1 MERFAFSAFFFG
13 EKMKRLIF
21 YFVLMGLS
29 TSYLSNIHLVEAK
42 ESAVSKEKSDPRRE
56 KLIGNI
62 LKNAL
67 ETYHYRTLKI
77 NDEVSQKAFLQYLK
91 KIDGSKQFLTKG
103 DIKELEAY
111 QFEMDDEMVN
121 GDYTLIEK
129 ALAILKKR
137 TALAES
143 LRKEAFKKQFDF
155 NGNEQVEV
163 DPEKRDWARDENF
176 LKENWKL
183 IFKQATLNKYLSLI
197 DEQSDKPTKV
207 VKKIVPKS
215 SKKLPP
221 VKKLTDA
228 EMRAKAHE
236 SVSQRFKK
244 IFDRLALESRDDQL
258 DNFYN
263 SITAVFDPHTTYL
276 PAKKKEDFD
285 IDITGKLEGIGAVLQ
300 EDGSYIKVVQVVPGG
315 PAWRQKDLE
324 TDDTILAVSQGSG
337 DSVDLTDMKV
347 DDAVRYIRGKKGT
360 EVRLTVKKVD
370 GTRKIIS
377 IVRDEIEVGATFAKS
392 SVLQYKDNDT
402 RVGYIQLPKFYRDF
416 ENSQVNC
423 TDDVRKE
430 LERLK
435 KANVDAVVLDLR
447 NNGGGALEDARLMSG
462 LFIGKGPVVQVKD
475 HTGKIEVLENE
486 DPNVFY
492 DGPLIVLINRFSA
505 SASEILAGAMQDYGR
520 AIIIGGDFSHG
531 KGTVQAVLNLNQ
543 GPLLSMFGPTMGAL
557 KVTIQKFYRVT
568 GASTQYKGVLSDIV
582 LPDLFSYVDSR
593 EKDLEY
599 SLPWDQIAT
608 KPFSKWSKFSYNLPQ
623 LKEKSAG
630 RIKNNPRFNK
640 IIRNIEYLNKKKKDT
655 LVSLNLKQVQAEDVQ
670 NKKMAEELKMD
681 EEDKNL
687 LVTNFEDSLK
697 SHENIRPGD
706 MKKWS
711 KDFEQRKDEWVK
723 TLRQDVVLEE
733 SIKVANDIVKTLK
746 PKKTASK

>member
-1 MERFAFSAFFFG
+1 
-13 EKMKRLIF
+13 MKRLLF

-29 TSYLSNIHLVEAK
+29 TTYLSTSNLVLARDASTTKATK
-42 ESAVSKEKSDPRRE
+42 EVKDPRRE

-67 ETYHYRTLKI
+67 ETYHYRALKI
-77 NDEVSQKAFLQYLK
+77 NDEVSQKAFAQYLK

-111 QFEMDDEMVN
+111 QFDMDDEMVS
-121 GDYTLIEK
+121 GDYVLIEK
-129 ALAILKKR
+129 SLALFKKR

-143 LRKEAFKKQFDF
+143 LRKEAFKKQFEF
-155 NGNEQVEV
+155 NGAEQVEV
-163 DPEKRDWARDENF
+163 DPEKRDWAKDENL

-197 DEQSDKPTKV
+197 DEQSDKPTKNL
-207 VKKIVPKS
+207 KKSPHKS
-215 SKKLPP
+215 NKKLPP

-228 EMRAKAHE
+228 EMRAKAHD
-236 SVSQRFKK
+236 SVSKRFQK
-244 IFDRLALESRDDQL
+244 IFDRLAKEDRDDQL

-263 SITAVFDPHTTYL
+263 SVTAVFDPHTTYL

-324 TDDTILAVSQGSG
+324 ADDTILAVSQGSG

-370 GTRKIIS
+370 GTRKIIP
-377 IVRDEIEVGATFAKS
+377 IVRDEIEVAASFAKS
-392 SVLQYKDNDT
+392 SVLQYKDNEA

-416 ENSQVNC
+416 ENSQINC
-423 TDDVRKE
+423 TDDVKKE

-486 DPNVFY
+486 DPSVFY

-505 SASEILAGAMQDYGR
+505 SASEILAGAVQDYGR
-520 AIIIGGDFSHG
+520 AVIIGGDFSHG

-568 GASTQYKGVLSDIV
+568 GASTQYKGVTSDII
-582 LPDLFSYVDSR
+582 LPDLFSYVESR

-608 KPFSKWSKFSYNLPQ
+608 KPFSKWSKFTYNLAQ
-623 LKEKSAG
+623 LREKSAA
-630 RIKNNPRFNK
+630 RVKTNPRFNK
-640 IIRNIEYLNKKKKDT
+640 IVKNIEYLNKKKKDT
-655 LVSLNLKQVQAEDVQ
+655 LVSLNLKQVQAEDIQ

-697 SHENIRPGD
+697 AHENIRAGD

-711 KDFEQRKDEWVK
+711 KDFDQRKEEWVK
-723 TLRQDVVLEE
+723 SLRQDVVLEE

>member
-1 MERFAFSAFFFG
+1 
-13 EKMKRLIF
+13 MKRLFLYLMILSFTSSTIF
-21 YFVLMGLS
+21 GAGPVFAK
-29 TSYLSNIHLVEAK
+29 TAKAQEAN
-42 ESAVSKEKSDPRRE
+42 DPRRE

-67 ETYHYRTLKI
+67 ETYHYKALKI
-77 NDEVSQKAFLQYLK
+77 NDEVSQKAFAQYLK

-111 QFEMDDEMVN
+111 QFSLDDEMVT
-121 GDYTLIEK
+121 GEYSLIGK
-129 ALAILKKR
+129 ALAIFKKR

-155 NGNEQVEV
+155 NGSEKVEV
-163 DPEKRDWARDENF
+163 DPEKRDWAGDENN

-197 DEQSDKPTKV
+197 DEQSEKPI
-207 VKKIVPKS
+207 KKPGVLKS
-215 SKKLPP
+215 TKKLPP

-228 EMRAKAHE
+228 QMRAKAHD
-236 SVSQRFKK
+236 SVSKRFQK
-244 IFDRLALESRDDQL
+244 IFERLAKEDRDDQL

-263 SITAVFDPHTTYL
+263 SVTAVFDPHTTYL

-300 EDGSYIKVVQVVPGG
+300 EDGSYIKVVQIVPGG

-324 TDDTILAVSQGSG
+324 AEDTILAVAQGAGESI
-337 DSVDLTDMKV
+337 DLTDMKV

-377 IVRDEIEVGATFAKS
+377 IMRDEIEVAASFAKS
-392 SVLQYKDNDT
+392 SVLQYKDMDA

-416 ENSQVNC
+416 ENSEVNC

-435 KANVDAVVLDLR
+435 KAKVDAVVLDLR

-462 LFIGKGPVVQVKD
+462 LFLGKGPVVQVKD

-486 DPNVFY
+486 DPSVFY

-505 SASEILAGAMQDYGR
+505 SASEILAGAVQDYGR
-520 AIIIGGDFSHG
+520 AIVIGGDFSHG

-568 GASTQYKGVLSDIV
+568 GASTQYKGVTSDII
-582 LPDLFSYVDSR
+582 LPDLFSYVESR

-599 SLPWDQIAT
+599 SLAWDQIQP
-608 KPFSKWSKFSYNLPQ
+608 KPFSKWNKFSYNLPV
-623 LKEKSAG
+623 LKDKSAQ
-630 RIKNNPRFNK
+630 RVKNNPRFNK
-640 IIRNIEYLNKKKKDT
+640 LNKNLDYLNKKKKDT
-655 LVSLNLKQVQAEDVQ
+655 LVSLNLKQVQSEDAL

-681 EEDKNL
+681 EENKNL
-687 LVTNFEDSLK
+687 LVSNFEDSLK
-697 SHENIRPGD
+697 AHENIRPGD
-706 MKKWS
+706 MKKWA
-711 KDFEQRKDEWVK
+711 KDFEQRKEEWIK
-723 TLRQDVVLEE
+723 SLRQDVVLEE
-733 SIKVANDIVKTLK
+733 SVMVANDIVKLINQ
-746 PKKTASK
+746 KKTASK

>member
-1 MERFAFSAFFFG
+1 
-13 EKMKRLIF
+13 MKRLLI
-21 YFVLMGLS
+21 YFAFTAFSS
-29 TSYLSNIHLVEAK
+29 TLCTTANLAIAK
-42 ESAVSKEKSDPRRE
+42 EGSSTKNANKEVRDPRRE

-67 ETYHYRTLKI
+67 ETYHYRALKI
-77 NDEVSQKAFLQYLK
+77 NDEVSQKAFSQYLK
-91 KIDGSKQFLTKG
+91 KIDGSKQFLTKA
-103 DIKELEAY
+103 DIKDLEAT
-111 QFEMDDEMVN
+111 QFDMDDEMVN
-121 GDYTLIEK
+121 GEYTLISK
-129 ALAILKKR
+129 SLAILKKR
-137 TALAES
+137 TAMAES

-155 NGNEQVEV
+155 NGTEKVEV
-163 DPEKRDWARDENF
+163 DPEKRDWAKDEAT
-176 LKENWKL
+176 LQENWKL

-197 DEQSDKPTKV
+197 DEQSDKPLKAA
-207 VKKIVPKS
+207 KKSAPKS
-215 SKKLPP
+215 GKKLPP
-221 VKKLTDA
+221 MKKLTDA
-228 EMRAKAHE
+228 EMRAKAHD
-236 SVSQRFKK
+236 SVSKRFQK
-244 IFDRLALESRDDQL
+244 IFDRLAKEDRDDQL

-263 SITAVFDPHTTYL
+263 SVTAVFDPHTTYL

-300 EDGSYIKVVQVVPGG
+300 EDGSYIKVVQIVPGG
-315 PAWRQKDLE
+315 PAWRQKDME
-324 TDDTILAVSQGSG
+324 TDDIILAVSQGAG

-377 IVRDEIEVGATFAKS
+377 IIRDEIEVAASFAKS
-392 SVLQYKDNDT
+392 SVLQYKDT
-402 RVGYIQLPKFYRDF
+402 EAKVGYIQLPKFYRDF
-416 ENSQVNC
+416 ENSQINC

-486 DPNVFY
+486 DPSVFY

-520 AIIIGGDFSHG
+520 AVIIGGDFSHG

-568 GASTQYKGVLSDIV
+568 GASTQYKGVTSDLI
-582 LPDLFSYVDSR
+582 LPDIFSYVESR

-599 SLPWDQIAT
+599 SLPWDQIAA
-608 KPFSKWSKFSYNLPQ
+608 KPFNKWSKFSYNMPS
-623 LKEKSAG
+623 LKEKSAA
-630 RIKNNPRFNK
+630 RIKSNPRFNK
-640 IIRNIEYLNKKKKDT
+640 IVKNIDYLNKKKKDT
-655 LVSLNLKQVQAEDVQ
+655 LVSLNLKQVQLEDAQ

-681 EEDKNL
+681 DEDKNL

-697 SHENIRPGD
+697 AHENIKPGD
-706 MKKWS
+706 AKKWA
-711 KDFEQRKDEWVK
+711 KDFDQKKEDWIKS
-723 TLRQDVVLEE
+723 LRQDVVLEE
-733 SIKVANDIVKTLK
+733 SVMVANDIVKSLK
-746 PKKTASK
+746 IKKTAAK

>member
-1 MERFAFSAFFFG
+1 
-13 EKMKRLIF
+13 MKRL
-21 YFVLMGLS
+21 LMSVMLLS
-29 TSYLSNIHLVEAK
+29 LSALPLSPSFIANAK
-42 ESAVSKEKSDPRRE
+42 EAAKQAHESKDPRRE

-67 ETYHYRTLKI
+67 ETYHYRALKI
-77 NDEVSQKAFLQYLK
+77 NDEVSQKAFAQYLK

-111 QFEMDDEMVN
+111 QFAMDDEMVT

-129 ALAILKKR
+129 AMDIFKKR

-143 LRKEAFKKQFDF
+143 LRKEAFKNQFDF
-155 NGNEQVEV
+155 TGNEQVEV
-163 DPEKRDWARDENF
+163 DPEKRDFAKDENT

-197 DEQSDKPTKV
+197 DEQSDKPSKAN
-207 VKKIVPKS
+207 KKPVSKS
-215 SKKLPP
+215 AKKLPP
-221 VKKLTDA
+221 LKKLTDA
-228 EMRAKAHE
+228 EMRAKARE
-236 SVSQRFKK
+236 SVSKRFQK
-244 IFDRLALESRDDQL
+244 IFDRLVKEDRDDQL
-258 DNFYN
+258 DKFYN

-276 PAKKKEDFD
+276 PAKQKEDFD

-324 TDDTILAVSQGSG
+324 ADDIILAVSQGSG

-370 GTRKIIS
+370 GTRKIIP
-377 IVRDEIEVGATFAKS
+377 IQRDEIEVAASFAKS
-392 SVLQYKDNDT
+392 SVLQLKNT
-402 RVGYIQLPKFYRDF
+402 EAKVGYIQLPKFYRDF
-416 ENSQVNC
+416 ENSQINC
-423 TDDVRKE
+423 TDDVKKE

-486 DPNVFY
+486 DPSVFY

-505 SASEILAGAMQDYGR
+505 SASEILAGAVQDYGR
-520 AIIIGGDFSHG
+520 AVIIGGDFSHG

-568 GASTQYKGVLSDIV
+568 GASTQYKGVTSDII
-582 LPDLFSYVDSR
+582 LPDIFSYVESR

-599 SLPWDQIAT
+599 SLPWDQIAA
-608 KPFSKWSKFSYNLPQ
+608 KPFTKWSKFTYNLPG
-623 LKEKSAG
+623 LREKSLL
-630 RIKNNPRFNK
+630 RIKANSRFNK
-640 IIRNIEYLNKKKKDT
+640 IVRNIEYLNKKKKDT
-655 LVSLNLKQVQAEDVQ
+655 LVSLNLKQVQNEDIQ

-687 LVTNFEDSLK
+687 MVSNFEDSLK
-697 SHENIRPGD
+697 AHENIRPAD
-706 MKKWS
+706 MKKWA
-711 KDFEQRKDEWVK
+711 KDFEQRKDDWIK
-723 TLRQDVVLEE
+723 SLRQDVVLEE
-733 SIKVANDIVKTLK
+733 SIQVANDIVKVLK
-746 PKKTASK
+746 LKKTAAK

>member
-1 MERFAFSAFFFG
+1 
-13 EKMKRLIF
+13 MKRLF
-21 YFVLMGLS
+21 M
-29 TSYLSNIHLVEAK
+29 YLSIVGFTSTYLVSVNPVWARDAK
-42 ESAVSKEKSDPRRE
+42 TKDDPRRE

-67 ETYHYRTLKI
+67 ETYHYRALKI
-77 NDEVSQKAFLQYLK
+77 NDEVSQKSFAQYLK
-91 KIDGSKQFLTKG
+91 KIDGSKQFLTKE
-103 DIKELEAY
+103 DIKALEAY
-111 QFEMDDEMVN
+111 QFTMDDEMVSGN
-121 GDYTLIEK
+121 YVLVEK
-129 ALAILKKR
+129 ALDIFKKR

-155 NGNEQVEV
+155 NGNEKVEV
-163 DPEKRDWARDENF
+163 DPDKRDWAKDENL

-197 DEQSDKPTKV
+197 EEQSDKPKTA
-207 VKKIVPKS
+207 KKTTAKTT
-215 SKKLPP
+215 KKLPP

-236 SVSQRFKK
+236 SVSKRFQK
-244 IFDRLALESRDDQL
+244 IFDRLAKEDRDDQL

-263 SITAVFDPHTTYL
+263 SVTAVYDPHTTYL

-300 EDGSYIKVVQVVPGG
+300 EDGSYIKVVQIVPGG

-324 TDDTILAVSQGSG
+324 ADDTILAVAQGAGESI
-337 DSVDLTDMKV
+337 DLTDMKV

-377 IVRDEIEVGATFAKS
+377 IMRDEIEVAASFAKS
-392 SVLQYKDNDT
+392 SVLQYKDTDAK
-402 RVGYIQLPKFYRDF
+402 VGYIQLPKFYRDF

-486 DPNVFY
+486 DPSVFY

-568 GASTQYKGVLSDIV
+568 GASTQYKGVTSDIV
-582 LPDLFSYVDSR
+582 LPDLFSYVESR

-599 SLPWDQIAT
+599 SLPWDQIQT
-608 KPFSKWSKFSYNLPQ
+608 KPFTKWNKFSYNLPQ
-623 LKEKSAG
+623 LKEKSAA
-630 RIKNNPRFNK
+630 RVKVNSRFNK
-640 IIRNIEYLNKKKKDT
+640 LNKNLDYLNKKKKDT

-681 EEDKNL
+681 EENPNL

-697 SHENIRPGD
+697 AHEKIRPMD

-711 KDFEQRKDEWVK
+711 KDFEQRKEEWIK
-723 TLRQDVVLEE
+723 SLRQDVVLEE
-733 SIKVANDIVKTLK
+733 SVMVANDIVKLIK
-746 PKKTASK
+746 PKKTALK

>member
-1 MERFAFSAFFFG
+1 
-13 EKMKRLIF
+13 MKRLLLSF
-21 YFVLMGLS
+21 LVLGLAS
-29 TSYLSNIHLVEAK
+29 SPLSSSFTAHAK
-42 ESAVSKEKSDPRRE
+42 EASKSKEVRDPRRE

-67 ETYHYRTLKI
+67 ETYHYRALKI
-77 NDEVSQKAFLQYLK
+77 NDEVSQKAFAQYLK
-91 KIDGSKQFLTKG
+91 KIDGSKQFLTKA

-111 QFEMDDEMVN
+111 QFSMDDEMVT

-129 ALAILKKR
+129 AMEILKKR
-137 TALAES
+137 TSLAES

-155 NGNEQVEV
+155 NGTEQVEV
-163 DPEKRDWARDENF
+163 DPDKRDWAKDETT

-183 IFKQATLNKYLSLI
+183 VFKQATLNKYLSLI
-197 DEQSDKPTKV
+197 DEQSDRPLKSL
-207 VKKIVPKS
+207 KKSPNKS
-215 SKKLPP
+215 QKKLPP

-228 EMRAKAHE
+228 EMRTKAHD
-236 SVSQRFKK
+236 SVSKRFQK
-244 IFDRLALESRDDQL
+244 IFERLSSEDRDDQL

-263 SITAVFDPHTTYL
+263 SITAVFDPHTNYL

-300 EDGSYIKVVQVVPGG
+300 EDGSYIKVVQIVPGG

-324 TDDTILAVSQGSG
+324 QDDVILAVAQGAG
-337 DSVDLTDMKV
+337 DSIDLTDMKV

-377 IVRDEIEVGATFAKS
+377 IVRDEIEVAASFAKS
-392 SVLQYKDNDT
+392 SVLQYKGSEA

-475 HTGKIEVLENE
+475 HTGKVEVLENE

-520 AIIIGGDFSHG
+520 AVIIGGDFSHG

-568 GASTQYKGVLSDIV
+568 GHSTQYKGVTSDIV
-582 LPDLFSYVDSR
+582 LPDMFSYVDSR

-599 SLPWDQIAT
+599 SLPWDQIKAV
-608 KPFSKWSKFSYNLPQ
+608 PFNKWNKFTYNIPQ
-623 LKEKSAG
+623 LKEKSTA
-630 RIKNNPRFNK
+630 RVKANPRFNK
-640 IIRNIEYLNKKKKDT
+640 IVRNIEYLNKKKKET
-655 LVSLNLKQVQAEDVQ
+655 LMSLNLKQLQAEDVQ
-670 NKKMAEELKMD
+670 NRKMAEELKMD

-687 LVTNFEDSLK
+687 LVSSFEDSLK

-706 MKKWS
+706 MKKWT
-711 KDFEQRKDEWVK
+711 KDFEQRKEEWVK
-723 TLRQDVVLEE
+723 SLRQDAVLEE
-733 SIKVANDIVKTLK
+733 AVNVADDIVKLLK

>member
-1 MERFAFSAFFFG
+1 
-13 EKMKRLIF
+13 MKRLLF
-21 YFVLMGLS
+21 YFVLTGLS
-29 TSYLSNIHLVEAK
+29 ISYLPNIQLAQAK
-42 ESAVSKEKSDPRRE
+42 DSSAGKETKDPRRE

-67 ETYHYRTLKI
+67 ETYHYRALKI
-77 NDEVSQKAFLQYLK
+77 NDEVSQKSFTQYLK

-111 QFEMDDEMVN
+111 QFDMDDEMVN
-121 GDYTLIEK
+121 GSYTLIEK
-129 ALAILKKR
+129 SLAIVKKR
-137 TALAES
+137 TALAEAA
-143 LRKEAFKKQFDF
+143 RKEAFKKQFDF
-155 NGNEQVEV
+155 NGVEQVEV
-163 DPEKRDWARDENF
+163 DPEKRDWAKDENL
-176 LKENWKL
+176 LKDNWML

-197 DEQSDKPTKV
+197 DEQSDKPSKV
-207 VKKIVPKS
+207 IKKVTQKS
-215 SKKLPP
+215 TKKLAP

-236 SVSQRFKK
+236 SVSKRFQK
-244 IFDRLALESRDDQL
+244 IFDRLAKEDRDDQL

-263 SITAVFDPHTTYL
+263 SVTAVFDPHTTYL

-324 TDDTILAVSQGSG
+324 ADDTILAVSQGSG

-370 GTRKIIS
+370 GTRKIIP
-377 IVRDEIEVGATFAKS
+377 IMRDEIEVAASFAKS
-392 SVLQYKDNDT
+392 SVLQYKDSDT

-416 ENSQVNC
+416 ENSQINC

-486 DPNVFY
+486 DPSVFY

-520 AIIIGGDFSHG
+520 AVIIGGDFSHG

-568 GASTQYKGVLSDIV
+568 GASTQYKGVTSDIV
-582 LPDLFSYVDSR
+582 LPDIFSYVESR

-608 KPFSKWSKFSYNLPQ
+608 KPFGKWSKFTYNLPL
-623 LKEKSAG
+623 LKEKSSG
-630 RIKNNPRFNK
+630 RVKTNPRFNK
-640 IIRNIEYLNKKKKDT
+640 IIKNVEYLNKKKKDT
-655 LVSLNLKQVQAEDVQ
+655 LVSLNLKQVQGEDVQ

-687 LVTNFEDSLK
+687 LVTSFEDSLK
-697 SHENIRPGD
+697 AHENIRAAD
-706 MKKWS
+706 MKKWA

-723 TLRQDVVLEE
+723 SLRQDVVLEE
-733 SIKVANDIVKTLK
+733 SVMVANDIVKSLK

>member
-1 MERFAFSAFFFG
+1 
-13 EKMKRLIF
+13 MKRLLLPLL
-21 YFVLMGLS
+21 VLGLFTTTIS
-29 TSYLSNIHLVEAK
+29 TSLISTDSYAK
-42 ESAVSKEKSDPRRE
+42 ESKGSKGARGASETRDPRRE

-67 ETYHYRTLKI
+67 ETYHYRALKI
-77 NDEVSQKAFLQYLK
+77 NDEVSQKAFAQYLK
-91 KIDGSKQFLTKG
+91 KIDGSKQFLTKA

-111 QFEMDDEMVN
+111 QFQLDDEMVT
-121 GDYTLIEK
+121 GDYALIEK
-129 ALAILKKR
+129 SLDMMKKR

-155 NGNEQVEV
+155 NGNEKVEV
-163 DPEKRDWARDENF
+163 DPEKKDWAKDDNI

-183 IFKQATLNKYLSLI
+183 VFKQATLNKYLSLV
-197 DEQSDKPTKV
+197 DEQLDKPKPGKKP
-207 VKKIVPKS
+207 VKS
-215 SKKLPP
+215 AKKLPP
-221 VKKLTDA
+221 VKKLSDA
-228 EMRAKAHE
+228 EMRAKAHD
-236 SVSQRFKK
+236 SVSKRFQK
-244 IFDRLALESRDDQL
+244 IFDRLAKEDRDDQL

-263 SITAVFDPHTTYL
+263 AVTAVFDPHTTYL

-300 EDGSYIKVVQVVPGG
+300 EDGSYIKVVQIVPGG

-324 TDDTILAVSQGSG
+324 ADDAILAVAQGAG

-377 IVRDEIEVGATFAKS
+377 IVRDEIEVAASFAKS
-392 SVLQYKDNDT
+392 SVLQIKDT
-402 RVGYIQLPKFYRDF
+402 EAKVGYIQLPKFYRDF
-416 ENSQVNC
+416 ESSQINC

-462 LFIGKGPVVQVKD
+462 LFLGKGPVVQVKD
-475 HTGKIEVLENE
+475 HTGKIEVLEND
-486 DPNVFY
+486 DPAVFY

-520 AIIIGGDFSHG
+520 AVIIGGDFSHG

-568 GASTQYKGVLSDIV
+568 GASTQYKGVLSDII
-582 LPDLFSYVDSR
+582 LPDLFSYVESR

-599 SLPWDQIAT
+599 SLPWDQIKAQ
-608 KPFSKWSKFSYNLPQ
+608 PFNKWNRFSYNVPQ
-623 LKEKSAG
+623 LKEKSAA
-630 RIKNNPRFNK
+630 RVRVNPRFNK
-640 IIRNIEYLNKKKKDT
+640 IIRNVDYLNKKKKDT
-655 LVSLNLKQVQAEDVQ
+655 LVSLNLKQVQAEDIQ
-670 NKKMAEELKMD
+670 NRKMAEELKMD

-687 LVTNFEDSLK
+687 IVTNFEDSLK
-697 SHENIRPGD
+697 AHENIRAGD
-706 MKKWS
+706 MKKWQ
-711 KDFEQRKDEWVK
+711 KDFEQRKDDWIK
-723 TLRQDVVLEE
+723 SLRQDVVLEE
-733 SIKVANDIVKTLK
+733 SVYVANDIVKALK
-746 PKKTASK
+746 PKKTASAK

>member
-1 MERFAFSAFFFG
+1 
-13 EKMKRLIF
+13 MKRLLF
-21 YFVLMGLS
+21 YFILLGLS
-29 TSYLSNIHLVEAK
+29 VTYIPNTPLAEAK
-42 ESAVSKEKSDPRRE
+42 EASKAKEAKDTKDPRRE

-67 ETYHYRTLKI
+67 ETYHYRSLKI
-77 NDEVSQKAFLQYLK
+77 NDEVSQKAFSQYLK
-91 KIDGSKQFLTKG
+91 KIDGAKQLLTKG
-103 DIKELEAY
+103 DIKELETF
-111 QFEMDDEMVN
+111 QFEMDNEMIN
-121 GDYTLIEK
+121 GEYSLINK
-129 ALAILKKR
+129 SLSIIKKR

-143 LRKEAFKKQFDF
+143 LRKESFKKQFDF
-155 NGNEQVEV
+155 NGNEKVEV
-163 DPEKRDWARDENF
+163 DPEKRDWAKDENL

-197 DEQSDKPTKV
+197 DEQSDKPL
-207 VKKIVPKS
+207 KS
-215 SKKLPP
+215 SKQDSKKRSKNLPP

-236 SVSQRFKK
+236 SVSKRFQK
-244 IFDRLALESRDDQL
+244 IFDRLAKEDREDQL

-263 SITAVFDPHTTYL
+263 SLTAIFDPHTTYL

-324 TDDTILAVSQGSG
+324 TDDTILAVSQGAG

-370 GTRKIIS
+370 GTRKIIP
-377 IVRDEIEVGATFAKS
+377 IIRDEIEVAASFAKS
-392 SVLQYKDNDT
+392 SVLQLKDSESKI
-402 RVGYIQLPKFYRDF
+402 GYIQLPKFYRDF
-416 ENSQVNC
+416 ENSQINC

-435 KANVDAVVLDLR
+435 KARVDAVVLDLR

-475 HTGKIEVLENE
+475 HTGKIEVLEND
-486 DPNVFY
+486 DPSVFY

-568 GASTQYKGVLSDIV
+568 GASTQYKGVTSDII
-582 LPDLFSYVDSR
+582 LPDIFSYVESR

-608 KPFSKWSKFSYNLPQ
+608 KPFSKWSKFSYNFSQ
-623 LKEKSAG
+623 LKEKSLA
-630 RIKNNPRFNK
+630 RVKTNPRFNK
-640 IIRNIEYLNKKKKDT
+640 IIKNIDYLNKKKKDT
-655 LVSLNLKQVQAEDVQ
+655 LVSLNLKQVQTEDVQ

-697 SHENIRPGD
+697 AHENIRPGD
-706 MKKWS
+706 LKKWS
-711 KDFEQRKDEWVK
+711 KDFEQRKEEWIK
-723 TLRQDVVLEE
+723 SLRQDVVLEE
-733 SIKVANDIVKTLK
+733 SVKVANDIIKNMK
-746 PKKTASK
+746 PKKTAAK

>member
-1 MERFAFSAFFFG
+1 
-13 EKMKRLIF
+13 MKRLLLPFLLLGLIQSTLIPT
-21 YFVLMGLS
+21 VLS
-29 TSYLSNIHLVEAK
+29 TNSAYAK
-42 ESAVSKEKSDPRRE
+42 ESSKSNKDPRRE

-67 ETYHYRTLKI
+67 ETYHYRSLKI
-77 NDEVSQKAFLQYLK
+77 NDEVSQKAFQQYLK
-91 KIDGSKQFLTKG
+91 KIDGSKQFLTKQ
-103 DIKELEAY
+103 DIKELEAF
-111 QFEMDDEMVN
+111 QFQMDEEMVT
-121 GDYTLIEK
+121 GDYVLIEK
-129 ALAILKKR
+129 ALDMLKRR

-143 LRKEAFKKQFDF
+143 LRKETFKKQFDF
-155 NGNEQVEV
+155 NGNEKVEV
-163 DPEKRDWARDENF
+163 DPEKRDWAKDEAT
-176 LKENWKL
+176 LRENWKL
-183 IFKQATLNKYLSLI
+183 VFKQATLNKYLSLI
-197 DEQSDKPTKV
+197 DEQSEKPKNA
-207 VKKIVPKS
+207 KKPSKPQ
-215 SKKLPP
+215 KKLPP
-221 VKKLTDA
+221 MKKLTDA

-236 SVSQRFKK
+236 SVSKRFQK
-244 IFDRLALESRDDQL
+244 IFERLAKEDRDDQL

-263 SITAVFDPHTTYL
+263 AVTAVFDPHTTYL

-300 EDGSYIKVVQVVPGG
+300 EDGSYIKVVQIVPGG
-315 PAWRQKDLE
+315 PAWRQKELE
-324 TDDTILAVSQGSG
+324 TDDVILAVAQGAG
-337 DSVDLTDMKV
+337 ESVDLTDMKV

-377 IVRDEIEVGATFAKS
+377 IIRDEIEVAASFAKS
-392 SVLQYKDNDT
+392 SVLQMKDTDAKI
-402 RVGYIQLPKFYRDF
+402 GYIQLPKFYRDF
-416 ENSQVNC
+416 ESSQINC

-435 KANVDAVVLDLR
+435 KANVDAVILDLR

-462 LFIGKGPVVQVKD
+462 LFLGKGPVVQVKD
-475 HTGKIEVLENE
+475 HTGKIEVLEND
-486 DPNVFY
+486 DPNIFY

-505 SASEILAGAMQDYGR
+505 SASEIVAGAMQDYGR
-520 AIIIGGDFSHG
+520 AVVIGGDFSHG

-568 GASTQYKGVLSDIV
+568 GASTQYKGVTSDII
-582 LPDLFSYVDSR
+582 LPDLFSYVESR

-599 SLPWDQIAT
+599 SLPWDQI
-608 KPFSKWSKFSYNLPQ
+608 KPQSYNRWNRYSYNIPSLR
-623 LKEKSAG
+623 EKSAA
-630 RIKNNPRFNK
+630 RVKVNPRFNK
-640 IIRNIEYLNKKKKDT
+640 IARNLDYLNKKKKDT
-655 LVSLNLKQVQAEDVQ
+655 LVSLNLKQVQAEDIQ

-681 EEDKNL
+681 EENKNL

-697 SHENIRPGD
+697 AHENIRAGD
-706 MKKWS
+706 LKKWA
-711 KDFEQRKDEWVK
+711 KDFEQRKEEWVK

-733 SIKVANDIVKTLK
+733 SVMVANDIVKAIK